1 MFQEILQSIGLSPN
15 ETKIYEA
22 MLELGESSISDIAV
36 KAKIH
41 RRNAY
46 DAVHRL
52 IDKGL
57 CFEILSGAKNN
68 YSPVDPDKLR
78 ELLAE
83 KQNQLQEVLP
93 ILAGK
98 YREQKS
104 PEEAYI
110 YKGFEGLKNI
120 WRLIVRVGKDSHFV
134 GAKAQWFDSRL
145 EASRKAFFNEANRR
159 KIKFYLLFDDEVKTK
174 LPGFA
179 EKFPATAEYRF
190 LPKEYST
197 NSVIQIIGDYVLT
210 YTGISLGKMDE
221 NTTFFVI
228 HSKDL
233 AESYRT
239 WFWFLWQKSPRK

>member
-1 MFQEILQSIGLSPN
+1 MYQEILQGIGLSPN

-22 MLELGESSISDIAV
+22 LLDLGESSISEIAV

-41 RRNAY
+41 RRNTY
-46 DAVHRL
+46 DAIQRL

-57 CFEILSGAKNN
+57 CFEILSHSKNN
-68 YSPVDPDKLR
+68 YSPVDPEKLR

-83 KQNQLQEVLP
+83 RQKQLQEVLP
-93 ILAGK
+93 ALASK

-104 PEEAYI
+104 TEEVYI
-110 YKGFEGLKNI
+110 YRGFEGLKNV
-120 WRLIVRVGKDSHFV
+120 WRLIVQVGKDSHFV
-134 GAKAQWFDSRL
+134 GAKAQWFDPRL
-145 EASRKAFFNEANRR
+145 ETSRKSFFAEANRK
-159 KIKFYLLFDDEVKTK
+159 KIKFYLLFDHEVKTK

-179 EKFPATAEYRF
+179 EKFPASSDYRF
-190 LPKEYST
+190 LPKEAST

-221 NTTFFVI
+221 NTTFFI
-228 HSKDL
+228 IKSKDL

-239 WFWFLWQKSPRK
+239 WFWFMWKQSKK